1 MDGFEHEL
9 PNVFKICSIVNGG
22 CGHFQVEAEE
32 WSTPKDVVSVVT
44 RESGREALVKGLS
57 ELEGESLRAQS
68 KLIGRFLPGGDLA
81 FSMSPDQQVVMMATW
96 AKARTPD
103 HSVAYRLWRIH
114 QLTPSEE
121 LKSGVLAILKEFPA
135 DLLPRE
141 AASRFGSGS
150 SEIDPEKMARGK
162 EVYMRVGICFTCHQP
177 NGEGLPPA
185 FPPLAGSEWLDGDTD
200 RQIKIVL
207 KGLMGE
213 IEVKG
218 QPYNGVMTP
227 LEALL
232 KDDEIADVLTY
243 VRNEWGNSGPEV
255 SADQVKAV
263 REATKGQTMMYQAEA
278 LLKEHPLRK

>member
-1 MDGFEHEL
+1 MNRQMFS
-9 PNVFKICSIVNGG
+9 KIILGLAVAVNI
-22 CGHFQVEAEE
+22 FQVGAEE
-32 WSTPKDVVSVVT
+32 WKAPEDVVSVVT
-44 RESGREALVKGLS
+44 RESGREALVKDLS
-57 ELEGESLRAQS
+57 GLEGESLKAQT
-68 KLIGRFLPGGDLA
+68 KLIERFLPGGDLA
-81 FSMSPDQQVVMMATW
+81 FRMSPDQQAVMMTTW
-96 AKARTPD
+96 AKANAPD
-103 HSVAYRLWRIH
+103 QSVAYRLWRIH
-114 QLTPSEE
+114 QLTPSEV
-121 LKSGVLAILKEFPA
+121 LKSGALAILKEFPA
-135 DLLPRE
+135 ELLPTE
-141 AASRFGSGS
+141 AAGQLASSSSG
-150 SEIDPEKMARGK
+150 IDPEKMARGK

-255 SADQVKAV
+255 SVDQVKAV
-263 REATKGQTMMYQAEA
+263 REATKGQATMYQAEA